1 MSDTLAQP
9 GAASAAHR
17 PDEPAGARE
26 DAWGVDLD
34 HLDSNQPPGDD
45 FFAYVNRKWI
55 EAHPIPAQLT
65 TISNFTLLVERNRA
79 SLRTLIEDL
88 ASGDPAPGSDE
99 RRLVDA
105 WHAFLDAGALARTH
119 PDRPRPWLDRI
130 ERARDLEELVAVTA
144 EPGLAP
150 LIGLGIMADPAQP
163 QAHVAATWPVQAGLP
178 ARDLYL
184 GEDERSRS
192 ILASYLG
199 YLSLLLGHAG
209 YGDPAALAER
219 VLAFEREAAVLH
231 WPRESLRNPDLAW
244 TGISPAQFAAQA
256 PAFPAARLLEAS
268 GFGRVDKLLAG
279 QWPRSD
285 PASGGL
291 PAIMDLIA
299 RTPLTVLKAHC
310 AAQFLNQH
318 ADILGDAID
327 GARYDLYERQIRGR
341 AEPLERWKRAV
352 TALEAQLGDCLG
364 ARYVAQHFP
373 PDSKAQI
380 DALVGNLL
388 AALRESIEFC
398 AWMGSETRAEALAK
412 LDGFDTQ
419 IGHGARFETYP
430 GLEIVPDDPLANAMA
445 AARWRHANALARLAR
460 PVERSEW
467 PFVAQ
472 TVNATYRAE
481 RNQIVFPAGILQPPF
496 FDPAADPAVNYGAIG
511 AVIGHEIA
519 HGFDDQGSKSDGRG
533 ALRNW
538 WQPEDRARFDALTAP
553 LIAQYEACRPLDHDP
568 SVRINGRLSLGENIA
583 DLAGLELAWRAW
595 RRSLNGTEAPV
606 IDGFTGDQRFF
617 LAFAQVW
624 RGTQREA
631 ALRNH
636 LATAPHSPAR
646 FRVNQTLSNVDAWY
660 RAFGVGPDA
669 KGYIPPHERVHIWA
683 SASPADAVD
692 RLLPSQERR

>member
-1 MSDTLAQP
+1 MNHAAQVP
-9 GAASAAHR
+9 SPPSVECPHEGV
-17 PDEPAGARE
+17 PARE
-26 DAWGVDLD
+26 GSWGVDLD
-34 HLDSNQPPGDD
+34 HLDPAQSPGDD
-45 FFAYVNRKWI
+45 FFAYVNGKWL
-55 EAHPIPAQLT
+55 ESHPIPAQLT

-79 SLRTLIEDL
+79 SLRTLIEDM
-88 ASGDPAPGSDE
+88 AMAEPAPGSAE

-105 WHAFLDAGALARTH
+105 YHAFLEAGARARAY
-119 PDRPRPWLDRI
+119 PDRARPWLDRI
-130 ERARDLEELVAVTA
+130 ERAAGLEELVAVTA

-163 QAHVAATWPVQAGLP
+163 QNHVAAMTPVHTGLP

-192 ILASYLG
+192 IRASYHA

-209 YGDPAALAER
+209 HPDPAALAER

-231 WPRESLRNPDLAW
+231 WPRESLRNPDVAW
-244 TGISPAQFAAQA
+244 TCVSPAELAEQV
-256 PAFPAARLLEAS
+256 PAFPVAHLLQAS
-268 GFGRVDKLLAG
+268 GFGMVDRLLVG
-279 QWPRSD
+279 QWPRSE

-291 PAIMDLIA
+291 PAILGLIA
-299 RTPLTVLKAHC
+299 QTPLPVLKAHC
-310 AAQFLNQH
+310 AAQFLNRH
-318 ADILGDAID
+318 ADILGDTID

-352 TALEAQLGDCLG
+352 TAVEAQLGDRLG
-364 ARYVAQHFP
+364 ALYVAQHFP
-373 PDSKAQI
+373 PESKAQI

-388 AALRESIEFC
+388 AALRESIEAC
-398 AWMGSETRAEALAK
+398 AWMGSETRREALAK
-412 LDGFDTQ
+412 LAAFDTQ

-430 GLEIVPDDPLANAMA
+430 GLAVVPDDPLANAMA
-445 AARWRHANALARLAR
+445 AARWRHADALARLGR

-538 WQPEDRARFDALTAP
+538 WLPEDRARFDALTAP

-595 RRSLNGTEAPV
+595 RRSLKGAEAPV

-624 RGTQREA
+624 RGTQREP

-660 RAFGVGPDA
+660 RAFGVGA
-669 KGYIPPHERVHIWA
+669 AARGYIPPQERVHIWA
-683 SASPADAVD
+683 SA
-692 RLLPSQERR
+692 ET